1 MTKALGWTVFPTAIG
16 ACGVAW
22 GERGLVGVHLPDGD
36 ADTLRRRLA
45 RRYPGVSETEPV
57 GETAGAVDGIVA
69 LLAGEPTDLS
79 TVPVDLDGI
88 GDFERRVYEL
98 ARTIPCGETLT
109 YGEVAA
115 RLDEREPEAAR
126 RVGQALGRNP
136 FAIVV
141 PCHRVVAA
149 AGATGGFSARGG
161 VATKLRLLS
170 IERARRN
177 GMRSLFD

>member
-1 MTKALGWTVFPTAIG
+1 MRKVLGWTVFPTAIG

-22 GERGLVGVHLPDGD
+22 GERGLVGVHLPDSD
-36 ADTLRRRLA
+36 AEALRGRLA
-45 RRYPGVSETEPV
+45 RRYTDVQEAVPA
-57 GETAGAVDGIVA
+57 GEAAAAVDGITA
-69 LLAGEPTDLS
+69 LLAGEPRDLS
-79 TVPVDLDGI
+79 AVPIYLDGI
-88 GDFERRVYEL
+88 ADFERRVYEL

-115 RLDEREPEAAR
+115 RLDAHEPEAAR